1 MNLLAPIASGTI
13 ATVAAVL
20 AGLLVLAYILKMRRR
35 RFEVPFSTLW
45 QRVLKEKE
53 ATSLWRHLKRLLSL
67 LLLVTMVGLLL
78 FAALEPELGGARE
91 DARSI
96 VIIVDASA
104 SMKTIDEGEDG
115 SESRM
120 AAARKQVLL
129 LLDGMSADDA
139 IMLMRMDGR
148 ATPLSRFHGDLAK
161 HRKTLSTIEASDTPA
176 NLTASLSAAADALRW
191 RKKPQIIL
199 VGDGAYPED
208 ALASATW
215 ESVADA
221 PASPPASEPEPGA
234 SAFKNKQLASVDL
247 AGIDVRYQPVGS
259 AASNVGIISFNV
271 RRYISNKLNYEV
283 FIEIQ
288 NFSDEPAT
296 RRLVLFNGD
305 SEIDVKEIQLAPGQ
319 RITKIYPDLGGGAE
333 SVLRARIESLESES
347 SDAFALD
354 DEAWALMPENKRQ
367 KVLLVST
374 DNLYMEGALLIFD
387 HLDVDKLTPEEYEV
401 SLAANELQDYD
412 AVIYHLYAP
421 ENVLPAPAHLLYF
434 KPSGPHSPFPVTGS
448 LDRGRITQVS
458 QTHPI
463 TRWLEMGDVNFD
475 KLDTFAVDTSA
486 AEVSLFQSIRSS
498 VAAAK
503 KEGRRKVA
511 AFGFG
516 LEGTDVMLRVAFPLM
531 MVNTLDWFAGADSDL
546 ITTYTTGRP
555 ARVPLDGTYG
565 ISEVLVTT
573 PSGAHQ
579 KAPLREGYAT
589 FFAAEVGVHK
599 LVARQGDED
608 VAEIQLAANLSNA
621 SESDIQPSAELSLG
635 GKKLDRPVPGSA
647 TPRQSLWIY
656 LCLMV
661 LLLLLV
667 EWYTFNRRI
676 TV

>member
-78 FAALEPELGGARE
+78 FAALEPELGGARK

-104 SMKTIDEGEDG
+104 SMKTIDEGDDG

-120 AAARKQVLL
+120 EAARKQVLL

-161 HRKTLSTIEASDTPA
+161 HRKTLSAIEASDTPA

-221 PASPPASEPEPGA
+221 PATSAPEPGGA
-234 SAFKNKQLASVDL
+234 AFKNKQLASVDL
-247 AGIDVRYQPVGS
+247 AGIEVHYQPVGS

-288 NFSDEPAT
+288 NFSDEPDAAWCCSMAT
-296 RRLVLFNGD
+296 PRLMSKKSNSHPGNGLPK
-305 SEIDVKEIQLAPGQ
+305 STPTLAVV
-319 RITKIYPDLGGGAE
+319 RKACCE
-333 SVLRARIESLESES
+333 RVLRA
-347 SDAFALD
+347 
-354 DEAWALMPENKRQ
+354 
-367 KVLLVST
+367 
-374 DNLYMEGALLIFD
+374 
-387 HLDVDKLTPEEYEV
+387 
-401 SLAANELQDYD
+401 
-412 AVIYHLYAP
+412 
-421 ENVLPAPAHLLYF
+421 
-434 KPSGPHSPFPVTGS
+434 
-448 LDRGRITQVS
+448 
-458 QTHPI
+458 
-463 TRWLEMGDVNFD
+463 
-475 KLDTFAVDTSA
+475 
-486 AEVSLFQSIRSS
+486 
-498 VAAAK
+498 
-503 KEGRRKVA
+503 
-511 AFGFG
+511 
-516 LEGTDVMLRVAFPLM
+516 
-531 MVNTLDWFAGADSDL
+531 
-546 ITTYTTGRP
+546 
-555 ARVPLDGTYG
+555 
-565 ISEVLVTT
+565 
-573 PSGAHQ
+573 
-579 KAPLREGYAT
+579 
-589 FFAAEVGVHK
+589 
-599 LVARQGDED
+599 
-608 VAEIQLAANLSNA
+608 
-621 SESDIQPSAELSLG
+621 
-635 GKKLDRPVPGSA
+635 
-647 TPRQSLWIY
+647 
-656 LCLMV
+656 
-661 LLLLLV
+661 
-667 EWYTFNRRI
+667 
-676 TV
+676 

>member
-13 ATVAAVL
+13 LTLAAVL

-67 LLLVTMVGLLL
+67 LLLLTMVGLLL
-78 FAALEPELGGARE
+78 FAALEPELGGARK

-104 SMKTIDEGEDG
+104 SMKTIDEGDDG
-115 SESRM
+115 TTSRM
-120 AAARKQVLL
+120 QAAHDEVLR

-148 ATPLSRFHGDLAK
+148 ATPMSRFHGDLAK
-161 HRKTLSTIEASDTPA
+161 HRQTLSTIEASDTPA
-176 NLTASLSAAADALRW
+176 NLTASLGAAADALRW

-208 ALASATW
+208 ALASAMW
-215 ESVADA
+215 ESEA
-221 PASPPASEPEPGA
+221 PPSSEPEAA
-234 SAFKNKQLASVDL
+234 SFQNRKLASVDL
-247 AGIDVRYQPVGS
+247 QGIEVRYQPVGQ
-259 AASNVGIISFNV
+259 AANNVGIISFNV

-288 NFSDEPAT
+288 NFSEEPAT

-333 SVLRARIESLESES
+333 SVLRARIESLEDEA

-367 KVLLVST
+367 KVLLVSE
-374 DNLYMEGALLIFD
+374 DNLYMEGALLIFE
-387 HLDVDKLTPEEYEV
+387 HLDVDKLAPAEYETA
-401 SLAANELQDYD
+401 LAANELPEYD
-412 AVIYHLYAP
+412 AVIYHVYTP
-421 ENVLPAPAHLLYF
+421 ENVLPAPTHLLYF
-434 KPSGPHSPFPVTGS
+434 KPSGPHSPFPITGS

-475 KLDTFAVDTSA
+475 KLDKFAVDTSA

-573 PSGAHQ
+573 PSGAKQ

-589 FFAAEVGVHK
+589 FFAAEVGVHQ

-608 VAEIQLAANLSNA
+608 VAEIQLAANLSSA
-621 SESDIQPSAELSLG
+621 SESDIEPSAELSLG
-635 GKKLDRPVPGSA
+635 GVELKRPVPGTA

>member
-1 MNLLAPIASGTI
+1 MNLLTPIASGTI

-67 LLLVTMVGLLL
+67 LLLATMVGLLL

-96 VIIVDASA
+96 VVIVDASA
-104 SMKTIDEGEDG
+104 SMKTLDEGNTGEQ
-115 SESRM
+115 SRM
-120 AAARKQVLL
+120 EAAREQVRL
-129 LLDGMSADDA
+129 LLDGMSADDS

-191 RKKPQIIL
+191 RKRPQIIL

-215 ESVADA
+215 EKVEVPATEPDA
-221 PASPPASEPEPGA
+221 AT
-234 SAFKNKQLASVDL
+234 FKNKQLASVDL
-247 AGIDVRYQPVGS
+247 EGIEVRYQPVGS
-259 AASNVGIISFNV
+259 AANNVGIISFNV

-288 NFSDEPAT
+288 NFSEEPAT

-305 SEIDVKEIQLAPGQ
+305 SEIDVKEVQLAPGQ

-333 SVLRARIESLESES
+333 SVLRARIESVKDEA

-367 KVLLVST
+367 KVLLVSI
-374 DNLYMEGALLIFD
+374 DNLYMEGALLIFE
-387 HLDVDKLTPEEYEV
+387 HLDVDKLTPEEYETAF
-401 SLAANELQDYD
+401 AANELPEYD
-412 AVIYHLYAP
+412 AVIYHAYTP
-421 ENVLPAPAHLLYF
+421 QNVLPSPTHLLYF
-434 KPSGPHSPFPVTGS
+434 KPSGPHSPFPITGS
-448 LDRGRITQVS
+448 LERGRITHVS

-463 TRWLEMGDVNFD
+463 TRWLEMSDVNFD
-475 KLDTFAVDTSA
+475 TLDTFSVDPSA
-486 AEVSLFQSIRSS
+486 AEVSLFESIRSS

-503 KEGRRKVA
+503 KEGRRKIA
-511 AFGFG
+511 AFGFD

-565 ISEVLVTT
+565 ISEVLVTM
-573 PSGAHQ
+573 PSGATQ

-589 FFAAEVGVHK
+589 FFATEVGVHK
-599 LVARQGDED
+599 LVARQGGED

-621 SESDIQPSAELSLG
+621 SESDIEPSAELSLG
-635 GKKLDRPVPGSA
+635 GKTLERPVPGSA

>member
-13 ATVAAVL
+13 VTVAAVL

-115 SESRM
+115 TKSRM
-120 AAARKQVLL
+120 DAAREQVLL
-129 LLDGMSADDA
+129 LLDGMNADDA

-148 ATPLSRFHGDLAK
+148 ATPMSRFHGDLAK

-191 RKKPQIIL
+191 RKKPQILLI
-199 VGDGAYPED
+199 GDGAYSED

-215 ESVADA
+215 EKVAEAA
-221 PASPPASEPEPGA
+221 PSPADGASEPKEP
-234 SAFKNKQLASVDL
+234 SFKDKQLASVDL
-247 AGIDVRYQPVGS
+247 AGIDVRYQPVGK
-259 AASNVGIISFNV
+259 AANNVGIISFNV

-288 NFSDEPAT
+288 NFSEEPAT

-305 SEIDVKEIQLAPGQ
+305 SEIDVKTIELAPGQ

-333 SVLRARIESLESES
+333 SVLRARIESVEDEA

-367 KVLLVST
+367 NVLLVSE

-387 HLDVDKLTPEEYEV
+387 HLEVDKLAPEEYEAA
-401 SLAANELQDYD
+401 LAANELPEYD
-412 AVIYHLYAP
+412 AVIYHAYTP
-421 ENVLPAPAHLLYF
+421 ENILPAPTHLLYF
-434 KPSGPHSPFPVTGS
+434 NPSGPHSPFPITGT
-448 LDRGRITQVS
+448 LNRGRITQVS
-458 QTHPI
+458 ETHPV
-463 TRWLEMGDVNFD
+463 TRWLEMSDVNFD
-475 KLDTFAVDTSA
+475 KLSTSSNRFARRWPPQRKKG
-486 AEVSLFQSIRSS
+486 AERLP
-498 VAAAK
+498 
-503 KEGRRKVA
+503 
-511 AFGFG
+511 
-516 LEGTDVMLRVAFPLM
+516 PLA
-531 MVNTLDWFAGADSDL
+531 LAS
-546 ITTYTTGRP
+546 
-555 ARVPLDGTYG
+555 
-565 ISEVLVTT
+565 
-573 PSGAHQ
+573 
-579 KAPLREGYAT
+579 REPT
-589 FFAAEVGVHK
+589 
-599 LVARQGDED
+599 
-608 VAEIQLAANLSNA
+608 
-621 SESDIQPSAELSLG
+621 
-635 GKKLDRPVPGSA
+635 
-647 TPRQSLWIY
+647 
-656 LCLMV
+656 
-661 LLLLLV
+661 
-667 EWYTFNRRI
+667 
-676 TV
+676 

>member
-1 MNLLAPIASGTI
+1 MNLLAPIATSTI

-20 AGLLVLAYILKMRRR
+20 AGLLVIAYILKMRRR
-35 RFEVPFSTLW
+35 HFEVPFSTLW

-67 LLLVTMVGLLL
+67 LLLVAIVGLLL
-78 FAALEPELGGARE
+78 VAALEPEFGGARE
-91 DARSI
+91 ESRAV

-104 SMKTIDEGEDG
+104 SMKTIDEGDEGKD
-115 SESRM
+115 SRLD
-120 AAARKQVLL
+120 AAIEQVGL
-129 LLDGMSADDA
+129 LLDGMSAGDA
-139 IMLMRMDGR
+139 IMIMRMDGR

-161 HRKTLSTIEASDTPA
+161 HRKALSTIKASDTPA
-176 NLTASLSAAADALRW
+176 SLTTSLGAAADALRW
-191 RKKPQIIL
+191 RKNPLIIL

-215 ESVADA
+215 NG
-221 PASPPASEPEPGA
+221 SEETPSSEGTP
-234 SAFKNKQLASVDL
+234 SFVHKELATVDL
-247 AGIDVRYQPVGS
+247 EGIDVRYQPVGQ
-259 AASNVGIISFNV
+259 ATDNVGIISFNV

-288 NFSDEPAT
+288 NFSKEPVT
-296 RRLVLFNGD
+296 RRLVLFSGD
-305 SEIDVKEIQLAPGQ
+305 SEINVKELQLAPGQ
-319 RITKIYPDLGGGAE
+319 KITKIYPDLGGGDD
-333 SVLRARIESLESES
+333 SVLRAQIETIDDGA

-367 KVLLVST
+367 TVLLVSE
-374 DNLYMEGALLIFD
+374 DNLYMEGALLIFE
-387 HLDVDKLTPEEYEV
+387 HLDVDKLTPAEYETALT
-401 SLAANELQDYD
+401 SGELPTYD
-412 AVIYHLYAP
+412 AAIYHGYAP
-421 ENVLPAPAHLLYF
+421 ENVVPAPTHLLYF
-434 KPSGPHSPFPVTGS
+434 KPFGPHSPFPIHGT
-448 LDRGRITQVS
+448 LERGRITQVS
-458 QTHPI
+458 QTHPV
-463 TRWLEMGDVNFD
+463 TRWLEMDDVNFD
-475 KLDTFAVDTSA
+475 VLDTFSVDTSA
-486 AEVSLFQSIRSS
+486 AEVALFKSIRSP

-516 LEGTDVMLRVAFPLM
+516 LQGTDIMLRVAFPLL

-565 ISEVLVTT
+565 ISEVAVTT
-573 PSGAHQ
+573 PSGAQQ

-599 LVARQGDED
+599 LVAMQGGEE
-608 VAEIQLAANLSNA
+608 VAEIQVAANLSNA
-621 SESDIQPSAELSLG
+621 FESDIEPSAELLLAG
-635 GKKLDRPVPGSA
+635 QKLERPVPGTA